1 MMPMDELVAYLVRE
15 VKLRLSLP
23 SAYIFES
30 EDSDLVLEKLES
42 LKNIHFYQV
51 GSPHDADILIVPRA
65 SARFMAE
72 ISQGYGELEQSKVL
86 IHHLAS
92 GKKAWCIEAGI
103 VYRKYEKTCPEKLF
117 SKWLA
122 YEKEAQNMGLKI
134 VDLSQ
139 FEAPTIETIKAI
151 DKSVMAISNE
161 VVYEISQKL
170 ITEKVIMASGAKP
183 ESTVKIGNSAIVTP
197 LAQDYLRQARL
208 KIKRQEME

>member
-30 EDSDLVLEKLES
+30 EDSESILEKLDS
-42 LKNIHFYQV
+42 LKNTHFYKV
-51 GSPHDADILIVPRA
+51 DSPHDADILIVPRA

-103 VYRKYEKTCPEKLF
+103 VYRKYEKTCPEKLL
-117 SKWLA
+117 SKWLS
-122 YEKEAQNMGLKI
+122 YEREAQNMGLEI
-134 VDLSQ
+134 VDLNHL
-139 FEAPTIETIKAI
+139 EAPTVENAKTINKP
-151 DKSVMAISNE
+151 VMAISDE

-170 ITEKVIMASGAKP
+170 ITEKVIMATGAKP
-183 ESTVKIGNSAIVTP
+183 ESTLKIGNMAIVTP
-197 LAQDYLRQARL
+197 LAQDYLRQAKL
-208 KIKRQEME
+208 KVKRQEME